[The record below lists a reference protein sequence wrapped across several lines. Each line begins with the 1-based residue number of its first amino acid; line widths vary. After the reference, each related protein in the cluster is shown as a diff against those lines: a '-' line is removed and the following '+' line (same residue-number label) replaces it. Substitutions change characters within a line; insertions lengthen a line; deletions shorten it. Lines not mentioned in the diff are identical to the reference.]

1 MSICEYRSVDKD
13 GRIICQK
20 IREGDREVSPSLCR
34 TCPARQ
40 SGCEHLRFTL
50 AKTEPSPIVV
60 RYATGRVEV
69 WNNEPPAIRFHTAA
83 CALKV
88 APVQSASQC
97 LACSART
104 CRGVQEAEPAAR
116 AGNILVF
123 PQAVAAV
130 S

>member
-1 MSICEYRSVDKD
+1 MTVCQHRLVDKD
-13 GRIICQK
+13 GRIICEK
-20 IREGDREVSPSLCR
+20 IREGDREVSPNLCR
-34 TCPARQ
+34 ACPARQ
-40 SGCEHLRFTL
+40 VGCDHLRFTL

-69 WNNEPPAIRFHTAA
+69 WNNDPPAVRFRTAA

-88 APVQSASQC
+88 APVQGVSQC

-104 CRGVQEAEPAAR
+104 CRVAPEAEPAAR

-123 PQAVAAV
+123 PQPVAAV